1 MRKEDINVIDSDIEN
16 KSEDMSDFEVWNII
30 ISKFI

>member
-16 KSEDMSDFEVWNII
+16 KSEDMSDFEVWNIF